1 MSRFASNGCGPV
13 AAAREV
19 KEMVNTW
26 GYSTVNFFA
35 PMSRFASNA
44 GGPVAAAREV
54 KEMVKKLHAA
64 GVEVILD
71 VVYNHTNEADDTFPY
86 TTSFR
91 GIDNKTYY
99 IVQPNS
105 YVQLANYAGCGNTLN
120 CNHPVVMQMILDSLR
135 HWVQVRWVDGKGED
149 EGVGQ
154 ALIVGACETRCCQSA
169 SPSRSP
175 ELWGTLGGD
184 GLGAVVFAPPPTSPI
199 PRLPLPLL
207 FPHFPPLPLLL
218 IRPLPRTRC
227 YPSASSSRSLGT
239 VGGCAVMLLFDR
251 ILSPI
256 LFPPPLPHQA
266 IAKDEVLSKCKLIAE
281 PWDCGG
287 LYQVGSFPNWDRW
300 AEWNGK
306 YRDDVRKFI
315 KGDEGMKGPFATR
328 LAGSADMYHVR

>member
-1 MSRFASNGCGPV
+1 
-13 AAAREV
+13 
-19 KEMVNTW
+19 
-26 GYSTVNFFA
+26 
-35 PMSRFASNA
+35 
-44 GGPVAAAREV
+44 
-54 KEMVKKLHAA
+54 
-64 GVEVILD
+64 
-71 VVYNHTNEADDTFPY
+71 
-86 TTSFR
+86 
-91 GIDNKTYY
+91 TYY

-135 HWVQVRWVDGKGED
+135 HWVQEYHVDGFRFDLASVLCRGTDGEPLT
-149 EGVGQ
+149 
-154 ALIVGACETRCCQSA
+154 APPLIRVR
-169 SPSRSP
+169 
-175 ELWGTLGGD
+175 GD

-287 LYQVGSFPNWDRW
+287 LYQVGSFPNWDR
-300 AEWNGK
+300 
-306 YRDDVRKFI
+306 
-315 KGDEGMKGPFATR
+315 
-328 LAGSADMYHVR
+328 